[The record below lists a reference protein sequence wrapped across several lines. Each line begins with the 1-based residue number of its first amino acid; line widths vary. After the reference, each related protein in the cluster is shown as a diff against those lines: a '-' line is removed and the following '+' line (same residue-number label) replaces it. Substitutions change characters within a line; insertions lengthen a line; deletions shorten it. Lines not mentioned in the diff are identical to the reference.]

1 MDKVSREPEPASV
14 RIGPSYPSMQLARA
28 LITAEASDDPAV
40 RSRAQDKVRRWTEI
54 LLGHIGGHI
63 HTGSRTPVAGL
74 PAWVTLEVVT
84 GGFTTGKALS
94 AGSLQDH
101 ELALLVEL
109 GIPAEPQAD
118 ARQALNTWFLT
129 EAGQARLHDGLLT
142 GHYAADVPEEA
153 ALATVA
159 RLLQLGQGEAAR
171 ALVEEIAP
179 FFPLLRFYP
188 RPTDA
193 PQRSGTRISLETTAT
208 TAQRLNDIRPNTR
221 ILEQKESVL
230 VWTPLYDEVV
240 ALFLETVDGI
250 PPQAGRDASGEWVRN
265 ELGRFVLSGGW
276 PCRCYPAEWHERAR
290 SLLARANDL
299 RHQHAL
305 CKRPERK
312 DDSLGLLLD
321 LLARCVEQPQQLTGR
336 DVGRIRLV
344 LARYVA
350 KRGLPSSDTAKSD
363 RLRQVVHARTVTH
376 REIAQQLSR
385 RLRSLSPDE
394 GLADIG
400 AVVRPVDEQES
411 QQCGVPSGT
420 EVPASL
426 VRKVERC
433 VIDTVDEL
441 VKRNLITSGEVL
453 AQVLPQIT
461 SGLKSQGVADPV
473 LRSLYAVIYRAFRKR
488 RSLLLLNLE
497 KQVQL
502 EELPWLAAINRLRQ
516 PEMSVAEVSRLAL
529 QELTLLAITS
539 FPHVILPNKLIRE
552 LDALARG
559 SGLTLPLT
567 EEVAADI
574 FMGEFSDKF
583 AQAAH
588 QTWPVIKGSLYACYY
603 AIDQD
608 FGIGESARCHKRSE
622 QLVSAQ
628 RFSMACAQRAPSSN
642 GGNHVARN
650 GCVIE
655 QQQILTTHNLAVLVA
670 ALNLQRVLVPQAGQL
685 ARACYVWVL
694 KRLQVQADDWHT
706 KLIHTKNAAYAWRQ
720 MVFFLSLSP
729 AEDAEDF
736 LPWATQELAK
746 QREPFA
752 TKFWP
757 ALKGLEQAVRKRA
770 PEQGNGKLFLGWTQ
784 GRHWL
789 N

>member
-1 MDKVSREPEPASV
+1 MDKVSSEPEPASV

-28 LITAEASDDPAV
+28 LTIAEASDDPAV
-40 RSRAQDKVRRWTEI
+40 RSRAREKVRRWTEV
-54 LLGHIGGHI
+54 LLGHIGGQI
-63 HTGSRTPVAGL
+63 RTGSRTPVAGL
-74 PAWVTLEVVT
+74 PAWATLEVVA

-94 AGSLQDH
+94 AGSLHDH
-101 ELALLVEL
+101 ELALLVEQ

-129 EAGQARLHDGLLT
+129 DAGQARLHDWLLT
-142 GHYAADVPEEA
+142 GRYAADVPEEA

-171 ALVEEIAP
+171 AIVEEIAP
-179 FFPLLRFYP
+179 FFSLMRFYP
-188 RPTDA
+188 CPTDA
-193 PQRSGTRISLETTAT
+193 PQRSGTRIALETTAT
-208 TAQRLNDIRPNTR
+208 TAQRLNDIRPNPR

-240 ALFLETVDGI
+240 SLFLETVDGM

-276 PCRCYPAEWHERAR
+276 PCRRYSDEWHERAR

-299 RHQHAL
+299 RRQHAL

-363 RLRQVVHARTVTH
+363 RLRQSVHARSPTH
-376 REIAQQLSR
+376 REIAQQLAR
-385 RLRSLSPDE
+385 RLRSFPPEE
-394 GLADIG
+394 GLDDVG
-400 AVVRPVDEQES
+400 AVVRPVDTQES
-411 QQCGVPSGT
+411 RQSGMPSGT

-426 VRKVERC
+426 VHKVERC

-453 AQVLPQIT
+453 AQVLPQVT
-461 SGLKSQGVADPV
+461 SGLKAQGIADPV

-497 KQVQL
+497 KQIQL
-502 EELPWLAAINRLRQ
+502 EELPWLAAINRSRR
-516 PEMSVAEVSRLAL
+516 PEISVAEVSRLAL

-552 LDALARG
+552 FEALARS
-559 SGLTLPLT
+559 SGLNLPLT

-583 AQAAH
+583 ARAAH
-588 QTWPVIKGSLYACYY
+588 QAWPVIDGSLYARYY
-603 AIDQD
+603 AVDQD
-608 FGIGESARCHKRSE
+608 LGIGESAGLHKQSD
-622 QLVSAQ
+622 QLASA
-628 RFSMACAQRAPSSN
+628 RHFSNACMQRALTTN
-642 GGNHVARN
+642 RGNHVARN

-670 ALNLQRVLVPQAGQL
+670 GLDMQGALVPQAGQL

-694 KRLQVQADDWHT
+694 KRLQVQAGDWHT

-729 AEDAEDF
+729 AQEVEDF
-736 LPWATQELAK
+736 LSWAMGELSG

-752 TKFWP
+752 AKFRP
-757 ALKGLEQAVRKRA
+757 ALTGLEQAVRKLA
-770 PEQGNGKLFLGWTQ
+770 PQEGGGKLFLGWTL
-784 GRHWL
+784 GPHWL